1 MLVKNVIRGCAK
13 SLIRGRNG
21 MFVFLLGFTLA
32 LASSAFAECPHVGIT
47 ALASNRYVVLRC
59 SLTLFT
65 RGTFWDV
72 CTLRLFTRSTWPE
85 GLDLSSPIVLNFPLL
100 LDRPSPRLPGIKI
113 VAGGRLVFSPHAA
126 DASLTTDFIQV
137 AVFVVVVPLS
147 SFVQIEDGGSLE
159 IGSSECP
166 FEGRAEIL
174 LTGTKKT
181 FSN

>member
-1 MLVKNVIRGCAK
+1 M
-13 SLIRGRNG
+13 
-21 MFVFLLGFTLA
+21 
-32 LASSAFAECPHVGIT
+32 
-47 ALASNRYVVLRC
+47 
-59 SLTLFT
+59 
-65 RGTFWDV
+65 

-174 LTGTKKT
+174 LTGRKRPFFQLHNGNVDCRQTWKVRDGQWREIHRCGGGRQAGDPRTPTQVVKQKRMRLT
-181 FSN
+181 GILKIMSKLVR